1 MKSIFPETDTYG
13 RQHTQIYDFIWP
25 TAAALWN
32 LRWQV
37 QGYRDA
43 VTKATNDELLGRF
56 VTGSGIHGANLLRAC
71 VDQTWE
77 DQQAQFASYVLIGVI
92 ALYEGWAESVGSR
105 FPQPR
110 ANATQLQFPSTGTFG
125 NAQPGIGEALTRMSS
140 QQSPEMRQ
148 IFSRSLTT
156 SARYMPA
163 TIDNLLA
170 CYRYFKEMRNSNV
183 HRNGIADQKAADAY
197 TEFASIAHSALGLK
211 APLESHPVVV
221 GKPVVLTLKGVVGFS
236 GVVLSIVV
244 TVDAM
249 LSSTVAARHA
259 FLARWKTGRPSTQL
273 TYLPKHR
280 RDLRLERIAALL
292 GLPRPSDADLL
303 ATLLINEGLAS

>member
-37 QGYRDA
+37 QGYRGA

-71 VDQTWE
+71 VDQTWD

-92 ALYEGWAESVGSR
+92 ALYEGWAESVSSR

-110 ANATQLQFPSTGTFG
+110 TNATQLQFPSFGTFG
-125 NAQPGIGEALTRMSS
+125 NAQPGIGQALTRMSS
-140 QQSPEMRQ
+140 QQSPAMRK

-156 SARYMPA
+156 YARYRPA
-163 TIDNLLA
+163 TIYHLLA
-170 CYRYFKEMRNSNV
+170 
-183 HRNGIADQKAADAY
+183 
-197 TEFASIAHSALGLK
+197 L
-211 APLESHPVVV
+211 
-221 GKPVVLTLKGVVGFS
+221 
-236 GVVLSIVV
+236 
-244 TVDAM
+244 
-249 LSSTVAARHA
+249 
-259 FLARWKTGRPSTQL
+259 
-273 TYLPKHR
+273 
-280 RDLRLERIAALL
+280 
-292 GLPRPSDADLL
+292 
-303 ATLLINEGLAS
+303 